1 MIYLAAFAN
10 MSSGGMTKASII
22 LSIIGLTIA
31 MIAIP
36 IALLIKRAMIRYTLR
51 SNVVTATYEPP
62 AGLSPAELGYLF
74 DHKFDE
80 AQTVAT
86 IIDLLHRG
94 IFKQDPDD
102 KRVMHIAHADKDRL
116 STLENCL
123 VKLVQTKKKGVAIKE
138 LTSEFLS
145 TDWKKASVQWGEKA
159 SERLPYAE
167 MVHNDLK
174 KLGYAKGLSGM
185 HFFSQALKV
194 DAILVVSIIFL
205 PMFSYVLFDFLNEGG
220 VDFSRMVDLVA
231 VFVILPFSLVPFFV
245 PAMFVGFVRG
255 RITGRTWIRTKKLKK
270 IWRQAQTF
278 REYLRLVEKDKLKFE
293 TDHLKKKARNRAL
306 PYSIALGLTPDWVSY
321 FFEEEK

>member
-1 MIYLAAFAN
+1 MSNLLIFAD
-10 MSSGGMTKASII
+10 MSSSGTTKAAII
-22 LSIIGLTIA
+22 LSIVGLVVA
-31 MIAIP
+31 LVAIP

-62 AGLSPAELGYLF
+62 SGLSPAELGYLF

-94 IFKQDPDD
+94 ILKHDQHD
-102 KRVMHIAHADKDRL
+102 KRVVHISNAKEETI

-123 VKLVQTKKKGVAIKE
+123 VKLVQTKKKGISIKE

-145 TDWKKASVQWGEKA
+145 TDWKKASVKWGEVEGEKLA
-159 SERLPYAE
+159 YAE

-174 KLGYAKGLSGM
+174 KRGYAKGLSGM

-194 DAILVVSIIFL
+194 DAILVVSIIFMPL
-205 PMFSYVLFDFLNEGG
+205 FSYSLFDFLNEGG
-220 VDFSRMVDLVA
+220 VDFSRMVDLMA
-231 VFVILPFSLVPFFV
+231 VFVILPFALVPFFV

-270 IWRQAQTF
+270 IWRQAQIF

-293 TDHLKKKARNRAL
+293 TDHLKNKARNRAL
-306 PYSIALGLTPDWVSY
+306 PYSIALGLTADWASY
-321 FFEEEK
+321 FF